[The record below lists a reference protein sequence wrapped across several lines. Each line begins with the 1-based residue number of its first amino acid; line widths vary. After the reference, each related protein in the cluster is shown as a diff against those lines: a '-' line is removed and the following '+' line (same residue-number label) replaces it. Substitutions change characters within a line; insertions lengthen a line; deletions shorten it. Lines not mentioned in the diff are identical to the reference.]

1 MKILPW
7 VIETE
12 DCGKESREFRE
23 SIFSLGNG
31 YMGTRGYRPEQ
42 PGVHSAWR
50 STFIS
55 GFFEYIRPGITDM
68 VNQPDFSATEIRISG
83 RPVTELGISECVQ
96 RLHMDS
102 GLVEWEYTAEAD
114 GAAVRVRVEKF
125 LSMANRHTA
134 AMRFT
139 LTPKSSA
146 VDCSVAVGLDG
157 AVRNLPIADNQLQDN
172 TEFARIWGELDT
184 KPLEGGGMLTAK
196 TSESGRVTAMCFSAS
211 CAGDAVCSRELR
223 EDYVGSRFEARLEPG
238 RSLTVEKLISVAC
251 FRDGAEPERIA
262 YEALKSVESK
272 GFDGM
277 LEDTKRAWSEIWS
290 DLDIKLTG
298 CDEWQGALRYN
309 IFQLI
314 QSTPEGDGTIRLD
327 IRIFTG
333 ERCEKYLQK
342 LKRRAKCEGR
352 SGHTFKKMIEAQEQK
367 MH

>member
-83 RPVTELGISECVQ
+83 RPVAELGISECVQ

-125 LSMANRHTA
+125 LSMADRHTA

-139 LTPKSSA
+139 LTPKSAA

-172 TEFARIWGELDT
+172 TEFARIWGKLDT

-196 TSESGRVTAMCFSAS
+196 TSESGRVTAMCFSAR
-211 CAGDAVCSRELR
+211 CTGVAAGSRELR
-223 EDYVGSRFEARLEPG
+223 EDYVGSRFEAKLEPG
-238 RSLTVEKLISVAC
+238 RSLTVEKLVSVAC

-277 LEDTKRAWSEIWS
+277 LEDTQRAWSEIWS
-290 DLDIKLTG
+290 DLDIKLKG

-314 QSTPEGDGTIRLD
+314 QSTPEGDG
-327 IRIFTG
+327 
-333 ERCEKYLQK
+333 
-342 LKRRAKCEGR
+342 RAR
-352 SGHTFKKMIEAQEQK
+352 SAQEA
-367 MH
+367 

>member
-42 PGVHSAWR
+42 PWVHSAWR

-68 VNQPDFSATEIRISG
+68 VNQPDFSASELRISG
-83 RPVTELGISECVQ
+83 RPVEELGISECVQ

-157 AVRNLPIADNQLQDN
+157 AVRNL
-172 TEFARIWGELDT
+172 RVSGESWTQSRLR
-184 KPLEGGGMLTAK
+184 A
-196 TSESGRVTAMCFSAS
+196 
-211 CAGDAVCSRELR
+211 AGCS
-223 EDYVGSRFEARLEPG
+223 P
-238 RSLTVEKLISVAC
+238 
-251 FRDGAEPERIA
+251 
-262 YEALKSVESK
+262 
-272 GFDGM
+272 
-277 LEDTKRAWSEIWS
+277 
-290 DLDIKLTG
+290 
-298 CDEWQGALRYN
+298 
-309 IFQLI
+309 
-314 QSTPEGDGTIRLD
+314 
-327 IRIFTG
+327 
-333 ERCEKYLQK
+333 QK
-342 LKRRAKCEGR
+342 LLRA
-352 SGHTFKKMIEAQEQK
+352 AA
-367 MH
+367 